1 MSDEKC
7 YVDNAMNRS
16 LGRAGMPLGSMV
28 VSSKGSGESSSGA
41 SYFGS
46 SQSDGETTY
55 VDNSMNRGLG
65 RVGMPLGSMVV
76 SHRGHI

>member
-1 MSDEKC
+1 
-7 YVDNAMNRS
+7 
-16 LGRAGMPLGSMV
+16 MV
-28 VSSKGSGESSSGA
+28 VSSKGSGESFSGA